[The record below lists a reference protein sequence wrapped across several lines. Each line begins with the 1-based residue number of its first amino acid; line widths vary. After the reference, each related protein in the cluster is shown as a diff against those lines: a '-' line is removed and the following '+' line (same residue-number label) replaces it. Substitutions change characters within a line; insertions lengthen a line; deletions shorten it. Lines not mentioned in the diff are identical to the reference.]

1 MTAQLRKT
9 CDPSTFLT
17 PDMKRSSAKESLD
30 EVTKLMGELSTD
42 IQVVADMT
50 EDRKNGSNA
59 NEKQDD
65 EPWEVKP
72 QSSNRSN
79 SSVSGMIKAGFMGV
93 ASAAQG
99 VRRTSKGSQAS
110 DQSESFMDNR
120 E

>member
-9 CDPSTFLT
+9 GDSSTFLT
-17 PDMKRSSAKESLD
+17 PDRSSANKDSLD
-30 EVTKLMGELSTD
+30 EVIKLMGEMSTD
-42 IQVVADMT
+42 IQAVDDML
-50 EDRKNGSNA
+50 EDKKNGGNA

-79 SSVSGMIKAGFMGV
+79 SSVSGMIKAGFKGV